1 MRKIEIRTDR
11 ISVKARLNESLT
23 AREIWNVLPVRGV
36 VNTWGDEIYFQV
48 PVQRGLEAGREVVR
62 EGDLGYWPPGHAFCV
77 FFGQTPISRSDEV
90 RPASPVCVIGNVLD
104 DIEILKEISSGDEIV
119 VRPLNE

>member
-1 MRKIEIRTDR
+1 MRKIEIHTDR

-36 VNTWGDEIYFQV
+36 VNTWSDEIYFPV

-90 RPASPVCVIGNVLD
+90 RPASPVCVIGNVLG

-119 VRPLNE
+119 VKPLNE

>member
-62 EGDLGYWPPGHAFCV
+62 KGDLGYWPPGHAFCV